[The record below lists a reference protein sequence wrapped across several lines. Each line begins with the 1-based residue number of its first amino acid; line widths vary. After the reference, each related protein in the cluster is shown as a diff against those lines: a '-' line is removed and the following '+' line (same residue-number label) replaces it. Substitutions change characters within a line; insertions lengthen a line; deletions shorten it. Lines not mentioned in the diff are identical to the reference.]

1 MRRTT
6 MNETAP
12 RRFGFSWM
20 IWLVVG
26 LAVGA
31 GVIVAYYQGLM
42 NPVFHRLGYHSLM
55 VDTRS
60 NAGESHEGMAGMPGH
75 EGHGGMQV
83 GKSEPAKIEG
93 YTVVTITPEKQQLI
107 GVRTGKVQKGKL
119 LMSIRAVGIVEPDQM
134 RLARQHT
141 RISGWVTKVY
151 VNFIGQ
157 SVKEG
162 DPLLDIYSPDLLA
175 TQNEYLIAY
184 NAWEAGGK
192 TDQQWR
198 VVEST
203 RQRLELWKVSKE
215 DIKKLEKTKKAR
227 DTLTLRAEI
236 TGTVLQ
242 RNVLKGSQVDPTTE
256 LYRIADLSKVWVQAR
271 IYEYELPHVEL
282 KTPVEIR
289 FLSEPDTV
297 VKSRVEFVEPFLQET
312 TRTVKVRVPIENPKN
327 LYKPGMYA
335 DLKITHDMGTG
346 LLVPESALLR
356 TGDRDLAFRVL
367 GGGRFEPVEV
377 KLGGRFEDRYE
388 VLAGLADGDEIVTSA
403 TFLIDAESR
412 LKAAVSGMGGHQHGP
427 KSEQKK
433 ASEPKKMDH
442 SEHSGHKP

>member
-1 MRRTT
+1 MNDTT
-6 MNETAP
+6 P
-12 RRFGFSWM
+12 RRFGFA
-20 IWLVVG
+20 WLVWLIVG
-26 LAVGA
+26 LAAGA
-31 GVIVAYYQGLM
+31 GVIIAYYQGLM
-42 NPVFHRLGYHSLM
+42 NPVLHRLGYHSLM
-55 VDTRS
+55 VDTRT
-60 NAGESHEGMAGMPGH
+60 NALDSPEGTTGIPGH
-75 EGHGGMQV
+75 EGHGGM
-83 GKSEPAKIEG
+83 KMEKAEPAKIEG
-93 YTVVTITPEKQQLI
+93 YTVVTITPERQQLI

-151 VNFIGQ
+151 VDFVGK

-184 NAWEAGGK
+184 NAWETGGK
-192 TDQQWR
+192 TKQQWR
-198 VVEST
+198 IVEST

-256 LYRIADLSKVWVQAR
+256 LYRIADLSKLWVQAR

-282 KTPVEIR
+282 RKPVEIR
-289 FLSEPDTV
+289 FLFQPDV
-297 VKSRVEFVEPFLQET
+297 VVASRVEFVEPFLQET
-312 TRTVKVRVPIENPKN
+312 TRTVKVRVPIDNPKN

-335 DLKITHDMGTG
+335 DLKIIHDMGTG

-356 TGDRDLAFRVL
+356 TGERDLAFRVL

-377 KLGGRFEDRYE
+377 KVGGRFEDRYE
-388 VLAGLADGDEIVTSA
+388 VLAGLSEGDKIVTSA

-412 LKAAVSGMGGHQHGP
+412 LKAAVSGMGGHQHGS
-427 KSEQKK
+427 KNEQKK
-433 ASEPKKMDH
+433 APEPKKVDH
-442 SEHSGHKP
+442 SEHSGHKH

>member
-1 MRRTT
+1 
-6 MNETAP
+6 MNETIP
-12 RRFGFSWM
+12 RRFGFSWLV
-20 IWLVVG
+20 WLVVG
-26 LAVGA
+26 LAIGA
-31 GVIVAYYQGLM
+31 GVIIAYYQGLM
-42 NPVFHRLGYHSLM
+42 NPVLHRLGYHSLM
-55 VDTRS
+55 VDTHS
-60 NAGESHEGMAGMPGH
+60 NAPDSQDGMAGMPGH
-75 EGHGGMQV
+75 EGHGGMKFEK
-83 GKSEPAKIEG
+83 GEPAKIEG
-93 YTVVTITPEKQQLI
+93 YTVVTITPERQQLI

-151 VNFIGQ
+151 VNFVGQ

-184 NAWEAGGK
+184 NAWETGGK
-192 TDQQWR
+192 TEQQWR

-215 DIKKLEKTKKAR
+215 DIKELEKTKKAR

-236 TGTVLQ
+236 TGTVLE

-256 LYRIADLSKVWVQAR
+256 LYRIADLSKLWVQAR

-335 DLKITHDMGTG
+335 DLRITHDMGTG
-346 LLVPESALLR
+346 SLVPESALLR

-412 LKAAVSGMGGHQHGP
+412 LKAAVSGMGGHQHGA

-433 ASEPKKMDH
+433 APEPKKADH
-442 SEHSGHKP
+442 SEHSAHKR